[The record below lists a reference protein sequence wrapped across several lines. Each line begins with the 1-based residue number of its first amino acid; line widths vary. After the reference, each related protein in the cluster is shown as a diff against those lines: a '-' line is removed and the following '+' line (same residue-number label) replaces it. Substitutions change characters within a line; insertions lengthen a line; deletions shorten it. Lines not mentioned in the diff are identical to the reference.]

1 MMTPGHLVTW
11 RRSDNL
17 ILCLLMVPDWR
28 AQASPITAK
37 GYSPLAP
44 SWLNQLII
52 ASLPGWLRVRCGQT
66 R

>member
-1 MMTPGHLVTW
+1 MMTPDHLITW
-11 RRSDNL
+11 WRSDNL
-17 ILCLLMVPDWR
+17 TLCPLMVPDWR